1 MGSDRLAQGD
11 DPVEFFPNLR
21 AEVRHSGDQWGST
34 TYTGFIKDQI
44 TWDELF
50 SSVGP
55 DLIDESNEDTMRRR
69 INAWLTDTFDEV
81 RELVGEAAKKEG
93 KTVER
98 ISRFAVTIDPA
109 DFGTLIVQF
118 RALGLIAKSTR
129 KRSVK
134 DTSTYWSLTP
144 YGDEQ
149 LIALRAIVR
158 AASGDED
165 REAPTDEG
173 VAEE

>member
-1 MGSDRLAQGD
+1 M
-11 DPVEFFPNLR
+11 
-21 AEVRHSGDQWGST
+21 
-34 TYTGFIKDQI
+34 
-44 TWDELF
+44 
-50 SSVGP
+50 
-55 DLIDESNEDTMRRR
+55 
-69 INAWLTDTFDEV
+69 
-81 RELVGEAAKKEG
+81 
-93 KTVER
+93 
-98 ISRFAVTIDPA
+98 
-109 DFGTLIVQF
+109 QF

-129 KRSVK
+129 KRNVK

-149 LIALRAIVR
+149 LTALRAIVR